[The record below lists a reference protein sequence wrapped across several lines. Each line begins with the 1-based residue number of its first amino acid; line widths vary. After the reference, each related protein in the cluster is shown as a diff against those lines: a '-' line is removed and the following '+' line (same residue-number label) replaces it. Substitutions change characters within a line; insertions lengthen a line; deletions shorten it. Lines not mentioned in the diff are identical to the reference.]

1 MDAPVVEVV
10 EPEKLENPV
19 ETLDKSPDNA
29 PENPENP
36 PKKNGRPKGSKDSS
50 KRVVTH
56 RPRKKIEIVEEPL
69 HAGVTTVT
77 AAPEAP
83 VVMKT
88 PKPRAVAVN
97 LEREIRYIDRYI
109 EHSPRSLIRNAHSHI
124 VNEQKSKHDARKERF
139 SDMIL
144 RSLR

>member
-1 MDAPVVEVV
+1 MLQ
-10 EPEKLENPV
+10 K
-19 ETLDKSPDNA
+19 
-29 PENPENP
+29 NPENLT
-36 PKKNGRPKGSKDSS
+36 KKNGRPKGSKDSS

-69 HAGVTTVT
+69 HADVT

-88 PKPRAVAVN
+88 PKPRVVAGN
-97 LEREIRYIDRYI
+97 LEPEIRYVDRYI

>member
-1 MDAPVVEVV
+1 MDEPVVEEVITENLPQPV
-10 EPEKLENPV
+10 ENLEKL
-19 ETLDKSPDNA
+19 PDNSEK
-29 PENPENP
+29 PVV
-36 PKKNGRPKGSKDSS
+36 KKNGRPKGSKDYV
-50 KRVVTH
+50 KRVVK
-56 RPRKKIEIVEEPL
+56 PRKKIEIVEEPL
-69 HAGVTTVT
+69 HADVTTVV
-77 AAPEAP
+77 AAPEPA

-97 LEREIRYIDRYI
+97 IEPEIRYVDRYI
-109 EHSPRSLIRNAHSHI
+109 EHSPRSLIRNAHSHT

>member
-1 MDAPVVEVV
+1 MDGPVVEVV

-19 ETLDKSPDNA
+19 ENLDKSPDNT
-29 PENPENP
+29 PENPENLT
-36 PKKNGRPKGSKDSS
+36 KKNDRPKGSKDSS

-56 RPRKKIEIVEEPL
+56 RPRKKIEIVEEPNV
-69 HAGVTTVT
+69 A
-77 AAPEAP
+77 AAPEAS

-97 LEREIRYIDRYI
+97 LEPEIRYVDRYI
-109 EHSPRSLIRNAHSHI
+109 EHSPQSLIRNAHSHI

>member
-1 MDAPVVEVV
+1 MDEQVVEEVITENLPQPLEILEKPPDNSEKPVV
-10 EPEKLENPV
+10 
-19 ETLDKSPDNA
+19 
-29 PENPENP
+29 
-36 PKKNGRPKGSKDSS
+36 KKNGRLKGSKDSV
-50 KRVVTH
+50 KRVVK
-56 RPRKKIEIVEEPL
+56 PRKKIEIVEEPL
-69 HAGVTTVT
+69 HADVTTVT

-97 LEREIRYIDRYI
+97 LEPEIRYVDRYI

>member
-1 MDAPVVEVV
+1 MDDPVVEVV
-10 EPEKLENPV
+10 ELEKLENTV

-29 PENPENP
+29 PDNPENL

-69 HAGVTTVT
+69 HANVTTVT

-97 LEREIRYIDRYI
+97 LEPEIRYVDRYI

>member
-29 PENPENP
+29 PENPENL

-69 HAGVTTVT
+69 HAGVIT
-77 AAPEAP
+77 APEAP

-88 PKPRAVAVN
+88 PKPRAVALN
-97 LEREIRYIDRYI
+97 IEPEIRYIDRYI

>member
-1 MDAPVVEVV
+1 MDAPVIEVV
-10 EPEKLENPV
+10 ELEKLENPV

-56 RPRKKIEIVEEPL
+56 RPRKKIEIVEESL
-69 HAGVTTVT
+69 HADVTTVA
-77 AAPEAP
+77 AAPEPP

-97 LEREIRYIDRYI
+97 IEPEIRYIDRYI

>member
-19 ETLDKSPDNA
+19 ENLDKSPDNT
-29 PENPENP
+29 PENPENLT
-36 PKKNGRPKGSKDSS
+36 KKNGRPKGSKDSS

-69 HAGVTTVT
+69 HADVTT
-77 AAPEAP
+77 APEAP

-97 LEREIRYIDRYI
+97 IEPEFRYVDRYI

-124 VNEQKSKHDARKERF
+124 ANEQKSKHDARKERF

>member
-1 MDAPVVEVV
+1 MHEPVVEVV
-10 EPEKLENPV
+10 EPEKLENSV
-19 ETLDKSPDNA
+19 ETIDKSPDNA
-29 PENPENP
+29 PENSENP

-69 HAGVTTVT
+69 HADV
-77 AAPEAP
+77 AEAPEAP
-83 VVMKT
+83 LVMKT

-97 LEREIRYIDRYI
+97 IEPEIRYVDRYI

>member
-1 MDAPVVEVV
+1 MDAPVIEVV

-19 ETLDKSPDNA
+19 ENLDKSPDNT
-29 PENPENP
+29 PENPENLT
-36 PKKNGRPKGSKDSS
+36 KKNSRPKGSKDSV
-50 KRVVTH
+50 KRVVK
-56 RPRKKIEIVEEPL
+56 PRKKITIVEEPL
-69 HAGVTTVT
+69 HDDVATLLT
-77 AAPEAP
+77 PEAP
-83 VVMKT
+83 GVMKT
-88 PKPRAVAVN
+88 PKPRAVALN
-97 LEREIRYIDRYI
+97 IEPEIRYIDRYI

>member
-1 MDAPVVEVV
+1 MDEPVVEEVNT
-10 EPEKLENPV
+10 ENLPQPV
-19 ETLDKSPDNA
+19 ENLEKPPDNSEK
-29 PENPENP
+29 PVV
-36 PKKNGRPKGSKDSS
+36 KKNGRPKGSKDSV
-50 KRVVTH
+50 KRVVK
-56 RPRKKIEIVEEPL
+56 PRKKIEIVEEPL
-69 HAGVTTVT
+69 HANVTTVT

-88 PKPRAVAVN
+88 PKPRAVALN
-97 LEREIRYIDRYI
+97 IEPEIRYVDRYI

>member
-1 MDAPVVEVV
+1 MDAPVIEVV

-97 LEREIRYIDRYI
+97 LEPEIRDVDRYI

>member
-1 MDAPVVEVV
+1 MDGPVVEVV

-29 PENPENP
+29 PENPENL

-56 RPRKKIEIVEEPL
+56 RPRKKIDIVEEPL
-69 HAGVTTVT
+69 HAGVTAGT

-88 PKPRAVAVN
+88 PKPRAVALN
-97 LEREIRYIDRYI
+97 LDPEIRYVDRYI

>member
-1 MDAPVVEVV
+1 MDEQVVEDVITENFPQPLEILEKPPDNSEKPVV
-10 EPEKLENPV
+10 
-19 ETLDKSPDNA
+19 
-29 PENPENP
+29 
-36 PKKNGRPKGSKDSS
+36 KKNGRLKGSKDSV
-50 KRVVTH
+50 KRVVK
-56 RPRKKIEIVEEPL
+56 PRKKIEIVEEPL
-69 HAGVTTVT
+69 HADVTTVT

-97 LEREIRYIDRYI
+97 LEPEIRYVDRYI

>member
-1 MDAPVVEVV
+1 MDDPVVEVV
-10 EPEKLENPV
+10 ELEKLENTV
-19 ETLDKSPDNA
+19 DNIDKSSDNT

-69 HAGVTTVT
+69 HANVTTVT

-97 LEREIRYIDRYI
+97 IEPEIRYI

>member
-1 MDAPVVEVV
+1 MDGPVVEVV

-19 ETLDKSPDNA
+19 ENLDKSPDNT
-29 PENPENP
+29 PENPENLA
-36 PKKNGRPKGSKDSS
+36 KKNGRPEGSKDSV
-50 KRVVTH
+50 KRVVK
-56 RPRKKIEIVEEPL
+56 PRKKIEIVEEPL
-69 HAGVTTVT
+69 HADVT
-77 AAPEAP
+77 AAPEAS
-83 VVMKT
+83 VVTKT

-97 LEREIRYIDRYI
+97 LEPEIRYVDRYI

>member
-1 MDAPVVEVV
+1 MDGPVVEVV

-19 ETLDKSPDNA
+19 ENLDKSPDNTLEKSES
-29 PENPENP
+29 PV
-36 PKKNGRPKGSKDSS
+36 KKNGRPKGSKDSS

-69 HAGVTTVT
+69 HADVT

-97 LEREIRYIDRYI
+97 LELEIRYVDRYI

>member
-1 MDAPVVEVV
+1 MDSPVVEVV

-19 ETLDKSPDNA
+19 ENLDKSPDNA
-29 PENPENP
+29 PENPENLT
-36 PKKNGRPKGSKDSS
+36 KKNGRPKGSKDSS

-69 HAGVTTVT
+69 HADVTTVT

-97 LEREIRYIDRYI
+97 LEPEIRYVDRYI

>member
-10 EPEKLENPV
+10 EPEKLENTV
-19 ETLDKSPDNA
+19 DNLDKSPDNT

-36 PKKNGRPKGSKDSS
+36 PKKNGRPKGSKDSRQ
-50 KRVVTH
+50 RVVTH

-69 HAGVTTVT
+69 HADVTTVT
-77 AAPEAP
+77 IAPEAP
-83 VVMKT
+83 VVMTT
-88 PKPRAVAVN
+88 PKPRAVVVN
-97 LEREIRYIDRYI
+97 LEPEIRYVDRYI
-109 EHSPRSLIRNAHSHI
+109 EHSPRSLIRNAHSHV
-124 VNEQKSKHDARKERF
+124 VNEQKPKHDARKERF

>member
-19 ETLDKSPDNA
+19 ENLDKSPDNT
-29 PENPENP
+29 PENPETLS
-36 PKKNGRPKGSKDSS
+36 KKNGRPKGSKDYV
-50 KRVVTH
+50 KRVVK
-56 RPRKKIEIVEEPL
+56 PRKKITIVEEPL
-69 HAGVTTVT
+69 HDDVATV
-77 AAPEAP
+77 AIPEAP

-97 LEREIRYIDRYI
+97 LEPEIRYVDRYI

>member
-19 ETLDKSPDNA
+19 ENLDKSPDNT
-29 PENPENP
+29 PQNPENLT
-36 PKKNGRPKGSKDSS
+36 KKNGRPKGSKDSS

-69 HAGVTTVT
+69 HADV
-77 AAPEAP
+77 AAVATPEAP

-97 LEREIRYIDRYI
+97 LEPEIRYVDRYI

-124 VNEQKSKHDARKERF
+124 VNEQKTKHDARKERF

>member
-1 MDAPVVEVV
+1 MDTPVIEVV

-36 PKKNGRPKGSKDSS
+36 LKKNGRPKGSKDSS

-56 RPRKKIEIVEEPL
+56 RPRKKIEISEQPL
-69 HAGVTTVT
+69 YAD
-77 AAPEAP
+77 AATPEAP

-97 LEREIRYIDRYI
+97 VEPEIRYVDRYI

>member
-1 MDAPVVEVV
+1 MDARVVEVV

-19 ETLDKSPDNA
+19 ENLDKSPDNT

-36 PKKNGRPKGSKDSS
+36 TKKNGRPKGSKDSS

-56 RPRKKIEIVEEPL
+56 RPRKKIEIVEEPNV
-69 HAGVTTVT
+69 A
-77 AAPEAP
+77 AAPEAS

-97 LEREIRYIDRYI
+97 LEPEIRYVDRYI
-109 EHSPRSLIRNAHSHI
+109 EHSPRSLIRNAQSHC
-124 VNEQKSKHDARKERF
+124 ERAE
-139 SDMIL
+139 IKA
-144 RSLR
+144 

>member
-69 HAGVTTVT
+69 HAGVTT
-77 AAPEAP
+77 APEAP

-88 PKPRAVAVN
+88 PKPRAVALN
-97 LEREIRYIDRYI
+97 IEPEIRYIDRYI

>member
-10 EPEKLENPV
+10 ESEKLENPV

-69 HAGVTTVT
+69 HAGVTT
-77 AAPEAP
+77 APEAP

-88 PKPRAVAVN
+88 SKPRAVAVN
-97 LEREIRYIDRYI
+97 IEPEIRYVDRYI

-124 VNEQKSKHDARKERF
+124 VNEQKTKHDARKERF

>member
-1 MDAPVVEVV
+1 MDAPVIEVV

-97 LEREIRYIDRYI
+97 LEPEIRYIDRYV